1 MTDLLHDKINSLK
14 PYGEVNF
21 DDSHIEFNVHPS
33 STVGLFQFLPFSS
46 PVPLPQISLKQVTYT
61 IDTSELTVD
70 THSYGSQ
77 TIIPDILSL
86 QDITLSFS
94 VVLRDVSTLVVTFT
108 GDFVLGGVTIPV
120 EATYTHASRNT
131 KINTEVPGLT
141 VNLQAIATQLTG
153 LDLPSSLHRSFSVPS
168 FAIHGKISSES
179 SELVVSATG
188 GSKHV
193 YIIYTKT
200 DKPRKAIAIE
210 MSNIKLASVL
220 DDIVGLDISGI
231 PYFGTTVLPTIALK
245 FASGNI
251 YGLSQDIFASSPLLN
266 TLGSRI
272 RKGLRAL
279 VKFTFYD
286 NIIRLQYT
294 RSEGETPTFFP
305 IPPGSLNLQTL
316 ISAIPKFDLRSVPLP
331 PGISD
336 LLNAG
341 IDEFSLNL
349 KGNAVR
355 IVISYLGSLTFFD
368 GLLSVHNPKVIMR
381 GPTGGIKINVDG
393 DLSISGSDFDVS
405 IKRDDQSGKYILRAQ
420 ANELPIA
427 SLISQFKSEVLP
439 SELNSLLGSLPF
451 FSFSIEDPSIS
462 FPLFSS
468 PLQIQLEGTPV
479 ISGYN
484 ALHLAS
490 VVIRQG
496 GRTLL
501 VQGFELGS
509 LNLASFLKSIT
520 GFNFNS
526 IAILNQELE
535 AAILI
540 SPMSLPD
547 IHLTGDKLSEFSITK
562 GLSVQANMMFPPGCS
577 SDALCAVAQS
587 LLGAD
592 TQLNLHGTIASVTSF
607 TLVAG
612 VSNINLGNG
621 ILMSQA
627 GLEIEG
633 GTTNSIG
640 VVGAVDLSNPD
651 ITLTARISLSTS
663 GVVLEMTMSG
673 CWENA
678 FGASWLDI
686 CSLQSSVA
694 MFPGVTLTGLSLG
707 GEVHIG
713 KKSCGTP
720 LVATGFVGIDVITP
734 TNNYYYVNIQGSTT
748 VSTVLSDFCI
758 NIDVPAPLAQSGF
771 PRGFI
776 SSFSLAGVELPHVP
790 LSIPQGYRL
799 NGTLNIL
806 GLEASAD
813 VTIGLPNDIDFA
825 VALPPINVGGL
836 LRMSVSSSDQSRGPF
851 LNAMITLL
859 PSPSINIEAIGYLSV
874 LGISLETTLTVTNT
888 QYIFNIQ
895 GRMLDLVEANLH
907 IAASYRN
914 IQQATFQVQ
923 GSFTNNLY
931 DALENLIKNTLSSA
945 GDTASLQLD
954 AVQRE
959 LDRVRAHLN
968 RAKRALRGGQNK
980 VDDAQSAFDASK
992 REIHSLSNKIKNICS
1007 TESCG
1012 KGA

>member
-1 MTDLLHDKINSLK
+1 
-14 PYGEVNF
+14 
-21 DDSHIEFNVHPS
+21 
-33 STVGLFQFLPFSS
+33 
-46 PVPLPQISLKQVTYT
+46 
-61 IDTSELTVD
+61 
-70 THSYGSQ
+70 
-77 TIIPDILSL
+77 
-86 QDITLSFS
+86 
-94 VVLRDVSTLVVTFT
+94 
-108 GDFVLGGVTIPV
+108 
-120 EATYTHASRNT
+120 
-131 KINTEVPGLT
+131 
-141 VNLQAIATQLTG
+141 
-153 LDLPSSLHRSFSVPS
+153 
-168 FAIHGKISSES
+168 
-179 SELVVSATG
+179 
-188 GSKHV
+188 
-193 YIIYTKT
+193 
-200 DKPRKAIAIE
+200 
-210 MSNIKLASVL
+210 
-220 DDIVGLDISGI
+220 
-231 PYFGTTVLPTIALK
+231 
-245 FASGNI
+245 
-251 YGLSQDIFASSPLLN
+251 
-266 TLGSRI
+266 
-272 RKGLRAL
+272 
-279 VKFTFYD
+279 
-286 NIIRLQYT
+286 
-294 RSEGETPTFFP
+294 
-305 IPPGSLNLQTL
+305 
-316 ISAIPKFDLRSVPLP
+316 
-331 PGISD
+331 
-336 LLNAG
+336 
-341 IDEFSLNL
+341 
-349 KGNAVR
+349 
-355 IVISYLGSLTFFD
+355 
-368 GLLSVHNPKVIMR
+368 
-381 GPTGGIKINVDG
+381 
-393 DLSISGSDFDVS
+393 
-405 IKRDDQSGKYILRAQ
+405 
-420 ANELPIA
+420 
-427 SLISQFKSEVLP
+427 
-439 SELNSLLGSLPF
+439 
-451 FSFSIEDPSIS
+451 
-462 FPLFSS
+462 
-468 PLQIQLEGTPV
+468 
-479 ISGYN
+479 
-484 ALHLAS
+484 
-490 VVIRQG
+490 
-496 GRTLL
+496 
-501 VQGFELGS
+501 
-509 LNLASFLKSIT
+509 
-520 GFNFNS
+520 
-526 IAILNQELE
+526 
-535 AAILI
+535 
-540 SPMSLPD
+540 
-547 IHLTGDKLSEFSITK
+547 
-562 GLSVQANMMFPPGCS
+562 
-577 SDALCAVAQS
+577 
-587 LLGAD
+587 
-592 TQLNLHGTIASVTSF
+592 
-607 TLVAG
+607 
-612 VSNINLGNG
+612 
-621 ILMSQA
+621 MSQA

-686 CSLQSSVA
+686 CSLHSSVA
-694 MFPGVTLTGLSLG
+694 MIPGVTLTGLSLG

-713 KKSCGTP
+713 KKYCGTP

-758 NIDVPAPLAQSGF
+758 NINVPAPLAQSGF

-813 VTIGLPNDIDFA
+813 VTIGLPNGIDFA

-992 REIHSLSNKIKNICS
+992 REIHSLSKKIKNICS